1 MERIEGA
8 GKFTYHYPRLL
19 TLVTSSYEGKDNVM
33 TAAWHS
39 PISLSPPIMGVAISP
54 KRYTLELIKSSG
66 EFGMNFLP
74 FEMSVIFAQVG
85 GISGREVDKFKNFG
99 LEKLEPFKTKVP
111 IIKGA
116 YLAYELKLIDT
127 KTYGDHEWVVGEILA
142 THIDERFFN
151 PSGIFE
157 LRTANPSL
165 YLGNELYI
173 TASKSPVR
181 LLDRGFYGRR

>member
-19 TLVTSSYEGKDNVM
+19 TLITSSHEGKDNVM

-39 PISLSPPIMGVAISP
+39 PISINPPIMGVAISP
-54 KRYTLELIKSSG
+54 QRYTLELIMASG

-74 FEMSVIFAQVG
+74 FEMSTLFAQVG
-85 GISGREVDKFKNFG
+85 GISGREVDKFKRFG
-99 LEKLEPFKTKVP
+99 IEKLEPIKTKVP
-111 IIKGA
+111 IVKGA
-116 YLAYELKLIDT
+116 YLAYELKLMET
-127 KTYGDHEWVVGEILA
+127 RTYGDHEWVVGEVVA

-151 PSGIFE
+151 KTGLFE
-157 LRTANPSL
+157 LRLANPSL
-165 YLGNELYI
+165 YLGGELYI

-181 LLDRGFYGRR
+181 LLDRKFYGRK